1 MLNIGINLAIDWASY
16 IKIRV
21 YLAIGLG
28 VKSLVII
35 LDKTIYLIV
44 NSIIFTEA
52 DLQLGYNLNILTKIL
67 KIS

>member
-1 MLNIGINLAIDWASY
+1 LSFY
-16 IKIRV
+16 IKIWV

-52 DLQLGYNLNILTKIL
+52 DLQLGYNLNILTNIL
-67 KIS
+67 KIFITLNLN

>member
-1 MLNIGINLAIDWASY
+1 MSFY
-16 IKIRV
+16 IKIWV

-52 DLQLGYNLNILTKIL
+52 DLQLGYNLNILTNIL
-67 KIS
+67 KIFITLNLN